1 MEHQVIYTLSNGTK
15 TNSELA
21 YYEDFSNQMQS
32 TNIQIEI
39 DQILKGLG
47 Y

>member
-1 MEHQVIYTLSNGTK
+1 MDQQIYTLSNGSK
-15 TNSELA
+15 TNSELLYA
-21 YYEDFSNQMQS
+21 EDFAACFEA

-39 DQILKGLG
+39 DELLNQPG